1 MTSAARHDRF
11 EVRSRRR
18 HLVPDEEVREDVGHL
33 LEANETKD
41 KHNAEEELNQGPQK
55 FRIFQKNSYSLN
67 YSNYLNFWNDSNVWN
82 FSSN

>member
-33 LEANETKD
+33 SEANETKD
-41 KHNAEEELNQGPQK
+41 KHNAEEELNTTGTK
-55 FRIFQKNSYSLN
+55 TDL
-67 YSNYLNFWNDSNVWN
+67 VWIVFVN
-82 FSSN
+82 RVTHLREHLHLVLA